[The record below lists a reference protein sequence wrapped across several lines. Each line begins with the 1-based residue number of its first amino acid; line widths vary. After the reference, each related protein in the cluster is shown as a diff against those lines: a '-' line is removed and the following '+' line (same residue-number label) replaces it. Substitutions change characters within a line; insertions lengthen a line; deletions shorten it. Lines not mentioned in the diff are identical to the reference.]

1 MIELFYYFIFPL
13 LSLLLTITCIN
24 AILGPFLKWKQPIS
38 DQPFVSVLIPARNE
52 EKKIRT
58 CLESLLKQDYH
69 SFEIHVL
76 DDESTDHTAEIVK
89 TMADQDPKIHF
100 HSGEALP
107 DGWTGKNWACHQLSQ
122 YAQGEI
128 FIFTDADNRYETQAI
143 TRTVDWM
150 QRYHLGMLSVFPQQ
164 ITSTFFEKLIV
175 PIVDLILYSLLPLWL
190 TYYTRSPHVAA
201 ANGQWIV
208 FQREVYEKIGGHQA
222 VRDKIVEDV
231 ELSRLAKRS
240 GIKILT
246 EAGTGMVY
254 GYMYHSI
261 REVWEGFSKN
271 FFGLISHKTIPFL
284 IILASLIMIAVL
296 PYLLLF
302 TSQFYTLALVA
313 IIVNLLWRSVLAIR
327 FKHSFLYG
335 VILHPL
341 SIMLAVLIGLNSLRQ
356 AKKGQITWKNR
367 QILLNTK

>member
-1 MIELFYYFIFPL
+1 MIDLFYYFIFPL
-13 LSLLLTITCIN
+13 LTVLLTITCIN
-24 AILGPFLKWKQPIS
+24 AIFGPFLNWKKKAS

-52 EKKIRT
+52 EKKIKT
-58 CLESLLKQDYH
+58 CMESLLLQDYP

-76 DDESTDHTAEIVK
+76 DDESTDYTADIVK
-89 TMADQDPKIHF
+89 EMAGRDSKIHF

-107 DGWTGKNWACHQLSQ
+107 EGWTGKNWACHQLSQ

-128 FIFTDADNRYETQAI
+128 FIFTDADNRYEPEAI
-143 TRTVDWM
+143 TRTIGGM
-150 QRYHLGMLSVFPQQ
+150 QQYQLGMLSVFPQQ
-164 ITSTFFEKLIV
+164 ITYTFFEKLIV

-201 ANGQWIV
+201 ANGQWIA
-208 FQREVYEKIGGHQA
+208 FRREVYEKIGGHQA
-222 VRDKIVEDV
+222 VRHKIVEDV
-231 ELSRLAKRS
+231 ELSRLTKRS
-240 GIKILT
+240 GIKMLT

-254 GYMYHSI
+254 GHMYHSM

-271 FFGLISHKTIPFL
+271 FFGLVSNKTIPFL
-284 IILASLIMIAVL
+284 IILASLIMISIV
-296 PYLLLF
+296 PYLLLI
-302 TSQFYTLALVA
+302 TSQFFMTALAA
-313 IIVNLLWRSVLAIR
+313 IILNLLWRSVLAIR

-356 AKKGQITWKNR
+356 VKKGQITWKNR
-367 QILLNTK
+367 SILLNPK